1 MKPFEKGIYLNN
13 RGNSYYYRQDYKT
26 ALKYFRRSLAHA
38 LAHPE
43 MEYERNLT
51 MINLGEVFLLLNQT
65 DSASYYLSRCRDFFQ
80 KKIIIVL
87 FIILIRNLLS
97 WL

>member
-1 MKPFEKGIYLNN
+1 MQLHDFERCDFYFDRAGEYYDEMKPYEKGIYLNN

-51 MINLGEVFLLLNQT
+51 MINLGEVFLLMNQT
-65 DSASYYLSRCRDFFQ
+65 DSASYYL
-80 KKIIIVL
+80 
-87 FIILIRNLLS
+87 
-97 WL
+97 